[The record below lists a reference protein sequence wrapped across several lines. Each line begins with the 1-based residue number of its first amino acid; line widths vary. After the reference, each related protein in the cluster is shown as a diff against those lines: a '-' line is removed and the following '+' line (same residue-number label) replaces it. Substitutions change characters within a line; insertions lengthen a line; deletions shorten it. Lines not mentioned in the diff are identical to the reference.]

1 MLQADRY
8 EYEHIERIC
17 PKVAACTCLYFASVF
32 DPLTINYTMWP
43 FCRIGIIKRRFT
55 LFQIMNPGA
64 HSRIVCSERMIKVT
78 LANFAPLQSGVI
90 KNNLSQCFSG
100 LKLGYKSNGVILF
113 LYFLLTP
120 IIRVLVLEELEP

>member
-17 PKVAACTCLYFASVF
+17 PKVAACTCLYF
-32 DPLTINYTMWP
+32 
-43 FCRIGIIKRRFT
+43 CERFRPAYHQLYDVAVLQDRHYQT
-55 LFQIMNPGA
+55 QIHSLQIMNPGA

-90 KNNLSQCFSG
+90 K
-100 LKLGYKSNGVILF
+100 K
-113 LYFLLTP
+113 
-120 IIRVLVLEELEP
+120 